1 MSDLKIQLVKSL
13 NGRLPKHVKIAEA
26 LGLRKIRQTVVRPD
40 TPVIRGMVEKI
51 GYLDRNKKVRLSL

>member
-1 MSDLKIQLVKSL
+1 MSEIKIQLVKSL
-13 NGRLPKHVKIAEA
+13 NGRMPKHVKIAEA

-51 GYLDRNKKVRLSL
+51 GYLLEIKK

>member
-1 MSDLKIQLVKSL
+1 MSELKIQLLKSL
-13 NGRLPKHVKIAEA
+13 AGRLPKHVRIAEA

-51 GYLDRNKKVRLSL
+51 GYLVQIKK

>member
-1 MSDLKIQLVKSL
+1 MSELKIQLLKSL
-13 NGRLPKHVKIAEA
+13 AGRLPKHVKIAEA

-51 GYLDRNKKVRLSL
+51 GYLVQIKK

>member
-1 MSDLKIQLVKSL
+1 MNDIKIQLVKSL

-26 LGLRKIRQTVVRPD
+26 LGLRKIRQTVVKPD

-51 GYLDRNKKVRLSL
+51 GYLIEVKK